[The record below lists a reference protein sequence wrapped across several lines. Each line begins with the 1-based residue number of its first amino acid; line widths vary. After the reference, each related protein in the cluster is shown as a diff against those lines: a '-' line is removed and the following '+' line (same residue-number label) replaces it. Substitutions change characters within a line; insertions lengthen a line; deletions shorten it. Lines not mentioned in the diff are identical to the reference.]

1 MLQNEIINKSR
12 KEGNVFEEL
21 RDAVVLI
28 TGGTRGIGK
37 AIAESFKSVGANVY
51 ITGTNRER
59 TEAVARE
66 LNVNGV
72 KMDVTD
78 REEVKRVVNEIAEK
92 EGKIDVLVNNA
103 GITRDTLFMRM
114 KDEDWDAVIDTNLN
128 GVYNVTR
135 AVVPLMV
142 KKRKG
147 VIINISS
154 VVGFTGNVGQVN
166 YSATK
171 SALVGFTKSLAKEL
185 GGRNIRVVAVAP
197 GYITTDMTKAIPEK
211 IKEELLKT
219 IPLKREGEP
228 REVADV
234 CLFLASN
241 MASYITGTTI
251 HVNGGLF

>member
-1 MLQNEIINKSR
+1 M
-12 KEGNVFEEL
+12 FEEL
-21 RDAVVLI
+21 KGAVVLI
-28 TGGTRGIGK
+28 TGGTRGIGR
-37 AIAESFKSVGANVY
+37 AIAESFKKAGATVY

-59 TEAVARE
+59 TETVAQE
-66 LNVNGV
+66 LGVNGV

-78 REEVKRVVNEIAEK
+78 REEVKKVVSEIAGK
-92 EGKIDVLVNNA
+92 EGKIDVLINNA
-103 GITRDTLFMRM
+103 GITRDTLFLRM

-171 SALVGFTKSLAKEL
+171 SALIGFTKSLAKEL

-211 IKEELLKT
+211 IKEELIKS
-219 IPLKREGEP
+219 IPLRREGEP

>member
-1 MLQNEIINKSR
+1 
-12 KEGNVFEEL
+12 VFEEL
-21 RDAVVLI
+21 NGAVVLI
-28 TGGTRGIGK
+28 TGGTRGIGR
-37 AIAESFKSVGANVY
+37 AIAEAFKEVGATVY
-51 ITGTNRER
+51 ITGTNREK
-59 TEAVARE
+59 TEATAKE
-66 LNVNGV
+66 IGVNGV

-78 REEVKRVVNEIAEK
+78 REEVKRVVNEILEK

-103 GITRDTLFMRM
+103 GITKDTLFLRM
-114 KDEDWDAVIDTNLN
+114 KDEDWDAVINTNLN
-128 GVYNVTR
+128 GVYNVTK
-135 AVVPLMV
+135 AVVPAMV

-171 SALVGFTKSLAKEL
+171 SALIGFTKSLAKEL
-185 GGRNIRVVAVAP
+185 GGRNVRVVAVAP

-211 IKEELLKT
+211 IKAELIKS

>member
-1 MLQNEIINKSR
+1 M
-12 KEGNVFEEL
+12 FEEL
-21 RDAVVLI
+21 KGAVVLV
-28 TGGTRGIGK
+28 TGGTRGIGR
-37 AIAESFKSVGANVY
+37 AIAQRFSEVGATVY
-51 ITGTNRER
+51 ITGTNQER
-59 TEAVARE
+59 TLQVASE
-66 LNVNGV
+66 LGVNGF

-78 REEVKRVVNEIAEK
+78 REEVKKVVSEILEK

-103 GITRDTLFMRM
+103 GITRDTLFIRM
-114 KDEDWDAVIDTNLN
+114 KDEDWDKVIDTNLN

-135 AVVPLMV
+135 AVVPYMV

-185 GGRNIRVVAVAP
+185 GGRGIRVNAVAP

-211 IKEELLKT
+211 VKSELLKS
-219 IPLKREGEP
+219 IPLRREGEP
-228 REVADV
+228 REVADAV
-234 CLFLASN
+234 LFLSSD
-241 MASYITGTTI
+241 MASYITGTTL

>member
-1 MLQNEIINKSR
+1 M
-12 KEGNVFEEL
+12 FEEL
-21 RDAVVLI
+21 KGTVVLI

-37 AIAESFKSVGANVY
+37 AIAEAFKKAGATVY
-51 ITGTNRER
+51 IMGTNRER
-59 TEAVARE
+59 TEAVAQE
-66 LNVNGV
+66 IGVKGV

-78 REEVKRVVNEIAEK
+78 REEVKKVVSEITEK
-92 EGKIDVLVNNA
+92 EGKIDVLINNA
-103 GITRDTLFMRM
+103 GITRDTLFLRM

-128 GVYNVTR
+128 GVYNVTK

-154 VVGFTGNVGQVN
+154 VVGFTGNIGQVN

-171 SALVGFTKSLAKEL
+171 SALIGFTKSLAKEL

-211 IKEELLKT
+211 IKEELLKS
-219 IPLKREGEP
+219 IPLRREGDP
-228 REVADV
+228 REIADV
-234 CLFLASN
+234 CLFLASD

>member
-1 MLQNEIINKSR
+1 M
-12 KEGNVFEEL
+12 FEEL
-21 RDAVVLI
+21 KDSVILI

-37 AIAESFKSVGANVY
+37 AIAQRFKEVGAKVY
-51 ITGTNRER
+51 ITGTNKER
-59 TEAVARE
+59 TLEVARE
-66 LNVNGV
+66 IEVKGV
-72 KMDVTD
+72 KMDVSD
-78 REEVKRVVNEIAEK
+78 REEVKKVVSEIVES

-103 GITRDTLFMRM
+103 GITRDSLFIRM
-114 KDEDWDAVIDTNLN
+114 KDEDWDRVIDVNLN
-128 GVYNVTR
+128 GVYNVSR
-135 AVVPLMV
+135 AVVPVMV

-171 SALVGFTKSLAKEL
+171 SALIGFTKSLAKEL
-185 GGRNIRVVAVAP
+185 GGRGIRVNCVAP

-211 IKEELLKT
+211 IKSEIIKS
-219 IPLKREGEP
+219 IPLRREGEP
-228 REVADV
+228 KEVANV

>member
-1 MLQNEIINKSR
+1 MF
-12 KEGNVFEEL
+12 KELEG
-21 RDAVVLI
+21 AVVLV
-28 TGGTRGIGK
+28 TGGTRGIGR
-37 AIAESFKSVGANVY
+37 AIAESFKKAGAIVY

-59 TEAVARE
+59 TEAVAE
-66 LNVNGV
+66 EIGVNGV
-72 KMDVTD
+72 KMDVSN
-78 REEVKRVVNEIAEK
+78 REEVKKVVNEIAEK
-92 EGKIDVLVNNA
+92 EGKIDVLINNA
-103 GITRDTLFMRM
+103 GITRDTLFLRM

-142 KKRKG
+142 KKKKG

-185 GGRNIRVVAVAP
+185 GGRNIRVIAVAP

-211 IKEELLKT
+211 IKAELLKS
-219 IPLKREGEP
+219 IPLRREGEP
-228 REVADV
+228 REIADV
-234 CLFLASN
+234 CLFLASD

>member
-1 MLQNEIINKSR
+1 M
-12 KEGNVFEEL
+12 FEEL
-21 RDAVVLI
+21 KGSVVLI
-28 TGGTRGIGK
+28 TGGTRGIGR
-37 AIAESFKSVGANVY
+37 AIAETFKKAGATVY
-51 ITGTNRER
+51 ITGTNREK
-59 TEAVARE
+59 TEAVAQE
-66 LNVNGV
+66 IGVNGV

-78 REEVKRVVNEIAEK
+78 REEVKKVVGEIAEK
-92 EGKIDVLVNNA
+92 EGKIDVLINNA
-103 GITRDTLFMRM
+103 GITRDTLFLRM
-114 KDEDWDAVIDTNLN
+114 KDKDWDAVIDTNLN

-135 AVVPLMV
+135 AVVPLMI

-171 SALVGFTKSLAKEL
+171 SALIGFTKSLAKEL

-211 IKEELLKT
+211 IKEELIKS
-219 IPLKREGEP
+219 IPLRREGEP
-228 REVADV
+228 REIADV